1 MTRKIRTIPGLLR
14 VAFAAALTVAITG
27 SVSQTR
33 PISFVKKVGGQ
44 EVVICPVEKVTET
57 RDLPLSEIIESCE
70 MVKLDAGENALI
82 GQTWFPAISEN
93 HICIVSHG
101 NIPVKLFD
109 RKTGKF
115 LCEVGIKGRGPNEY
129 NMLYGAQFSNDGKT
143 IYLFTRSA
151 PAKIFAYDLNGQF
164 LKSIPLAISTF
175 TFKAWFEDESAIT
188 VVTLPGP
195 NNEVLCFQQ
204 TTGGDLLKKVP
215 AGKHFQ
221 TGEEIFTNYT
231 PGVVSFY
238 ITGTD
243 TLFHYD
249 TARNRII
256 PKFALEF
263 GEKKLLNTPR
273 ELPGYYYTGVR
284 GADAKWR
291 TVMVN
296 KKTLNTH
303 YASLVND
310 FFGSIET
317 QMFFFNDYY
326 VESVPAITLKGRI
339 DKALQNSNLTQGMRK
354 KLTDLN
360 NSITEDD
367 NDIVFYGKLK
377 K

>member
-1 MTRKIRTIPGLLR
+1 MTRKIKTTPGLLR

-27 SVSQTR
+27 TVSQTR
-33 PISFVKKVGGQ
+33 PVSFVKKVGGHD
-44 EVVICPVEKVTET
+44 VVICPVDKVTET

-70 MVKLDAGENALI
+70 MVRLDASENALI

-93 HICIVSHG
+93 HICIISHG
-101 NIPVKLFD
+101 NIAVKLFD

-151 PAKIFAYDLNGQF
+151 PAKIFAYDLNGKF
-164 LKSIPLAISTF
+164 LKSIPLAINSY
-175 TFKAWFEDESAIT
+175 TFKAWFENESAIT

-215 AGKHFQ
+215 AEKHFRN
-221 TGEEIFTNYT
+221 GEEIFTNYT

-238 ITGTD
+238 VTGTD

-249 TARNRII
+249 TAKNRLL

-273 ELPGYYYTGVR
+273 ELPGYYYTGIR

-291 TVMVN
+291 TIMVN

-310 FFGSIET
+310 FYGNIES
-317 QMFFFNDYY
+317 QLFFINGYY
-326 VESVPAITLKGRI
+326 VEPVPAITLKGRI
-339 DKALQNSNLTQGMRK
+339 DKALQNSKLSSEMRK

-377 K
+377 M